1 MTDDPQ
7 TPERLP
13 ENPEYSDASFWEKL
27 RDYALAAGKQV
38 VEMALQ
44 LYYALQSPV
53 TPMWAR
59 AIIIAALAY
68 FIMPLDAIP
77 DAIPVVGYTDDLG
90 ALAAA
95 LAMVGMHITPEI
107 KEMARAKMEEWFG
120 KN

>member
-1 MTDDPQ
+1 MADDLTTSDQQPN
-7 TPERLP
+7 
-13 ENPEYSDASFWEKL
+13 NPGFSDDSFWSKL

-53 TPMWAR
+53 PPMWAKS
-59 AIIIAALAY
+59 IIIAALAY

-77 DAIPVVGYTDDLG
+77 DVVPVVGYSDDLG

-95 LAMVGMHITPEI
+95 LAMVAMYITDEI
-107 KEMARAKMEEWFG
+107 KAQAREKMREWFG
-120 KN
+120 N